1 MSRTCVKCG
10 FENTAAVVA
19 DTSGCPACGA
29 IYAKAQPAVAR
40 HSGPASV
47 PAGSSRFRATSGGAD
62 MQRAAFIDELR
73 GESQY
78 HATRAF
84 AGLGYYLGV
93 VLGVLLFLV
102 GVVQLFSSSV
112 VGGVLTIALAVA
124 VVFISHV
131 FRQGTLMVCDMADAM
146 VRMAARREE

>member
-1 MSRTCVKCG
+1 MPRTCVKCG

-19 DTSGCPACGA
+19 DTSGCPSCGA
-29 IYAKAQPAVAR
+29 IYAKAQPTAAR
-40 HSGPASV
+40 RAGPASV
-47 PAGSSRFRATSGGAD
+47 PASSRFRATSSGGD

-78 HATRAF
+78 QATRAF
-84 AGLGYYLGV
+84 AGLGYYVGFALGA
-93 VLGVLLFLV
+93 LLFLV
-102 GVVQLFSSSV
+102 GVVQLFSSGV

-124 VVFISHV
+124 VVFVSHV

-146 VRMAARREE
+146 VRMAARQET